1 MPGNVSRFSRELLY
15 FIGRKVYQENQR
27 YKSHL
32 NNSDAEDSSSI
43 SSVATLR
50 SSRSLPDRQVYREV
64 QLRFLTEDEKK
75 EQYRVRGDKEP
86 LIRKDADVV
95 NNYNTKKFCFKLFPC
110 CSFCA

>member
-1 MPGNVSRFSRELLY
+1 MPGNVSRFSRDILY
-15 FIGRKVYQENQR
+15 LMARYLYQENLR

-43 SSVATLR
+43 SSLASLR

-64 QLRFLTEDEKK
+64 QLRFLTEEEKK
-75 EQYRVRGDKEP
+75 EQYRVREEKEP

-110 CSFCA
+110 CSFRG